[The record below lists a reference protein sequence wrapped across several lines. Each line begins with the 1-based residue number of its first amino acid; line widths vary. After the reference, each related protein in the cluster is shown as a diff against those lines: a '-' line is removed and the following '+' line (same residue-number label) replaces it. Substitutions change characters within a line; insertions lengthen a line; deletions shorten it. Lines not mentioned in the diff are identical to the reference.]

1 VEILM
6 DTETIANVQRAVL
19 TRSGPQLAAALAETI
34 GKGHERLTVRY
45 AKDRLSAVLKRARS
59 GEPQLIGENPDEQT
73 VIISVADLAA
83 LCQASANTLTLRGSA
98 GAGRVPAP
106 TDAGDRSAGEPA
118 TAAPPRKADDPSTIS

>member
-83 LCQASANTLTLRGSA
+83 LCQASANTLTFGEALA
-98 GAGRVPAP
+98 RVGFQPP
-106 TDAGDRSAGEPA
+106 QDPGDRSAGDSA
-118 TAAPPRKADDPSTIS
+118 TAAPPRKADDPSTRS